1 MPFQIIFLFNP
12 RGWLKRNFSS
22 QYFSKAGNK
31 GRSVVSKKA
40 SYSWYTAA
48 ICFEFHFTALLPG
61 TSLSYI
67 IGSSLCKKLLK
78 PLNIEFLVA
87 ILKIS
92 FLPIIIENPSFSIIQ
107 SLQQRLFEM
116 PQTKMKLAW
125 EWDRNKVRVTTLFFS
140 FFNQRIYCSR
150 LNLTKRKKLKRKKK
164 KIELPCSFSR
174 SDLFWSTSGLS
185 AFNTWFKHWLCRLL
199 RVTVKFTNVTRLHR
213 SGANSTCSYTKG
225 HLKVKKKKNLDVR
238 FFMGTANLFLCPTL
252 LTKRKKHL
260 SLT

>member
-48 ICFEFHFTALLPG
+48 ICLVCRQALLFWV
-61 TSLSYI
+61 SLYSPFAWHI
-67 IGSSLCKKLLK
+67 PFLHHQQQIMQNVIETLEH
-78 PLNIEFLVA
+78 EFLVA

-92 FLPIIIENPSFSIIQ
+92 FLPIIIKNPSFSIIQ

-125 EWDRNKVRVTTLFFS
+125 EWDRNTARVTTLFF
-140 FFNQRIYCSR
+140 FFLFNQRIYCSR
-150 LNLTKRKKLKRKKK
+150 LDLTKRKSFLK
-164 KIELPCSFSR
+164 
-174 SDLFWSTSGLS
+174 
-185 AFNTWFKHWLCRLL
+185 N
-199 RVTVKFTNVTRLHR
+199 RVTLQ
-213 SGANSTCSYTKG
+213 
-225 HLKVKKKKNLDVR
+225 L
-238 FFMGTANLFLCPTL
+238 
-252 LTKRKKHL
+252 
-260 SLT
+260 